1 MTNVTHELDSV
12 FPAAPGGRHVVL
24 HTRVITG
31 TGGGPDKTILL
42 SAPFMSGTPYWLV
55 AAYLHPPDDPGFHEV
70 QNKAVQ
76 AGCPLIAVPDAG
88 PLDCS
93 VFRVLLDLCRR
104 YKVRIWHGHDYK
116 SNLLGLAVRPFW
128 NMKLVTTVHGWVKRT
143 AKTPLYYAID
153 RWCLPYYHRVI
164 CVSPDLIDRARTL
177 GVPDERLSLVF
188 NAIDESRFKRH
199 HPPDQARLR
208 LQYQVPPGRVVMG
221 AVGRLSTEKGFCL
234 LIRAVHALVE
244 RGLDLELWI
253 AGEGDQRGDLE
264 DMVERYDLAGR
275 VRLLGFVEDTISLYH
290 ALDLF
295 VLSSLRE
302 GLPNVVLEAMSMHV
316 PVVVTQVGGVGDLIQ
331 HEQTGLICTAGELD
345 ALIEACQRLV
355 TDKTLRRRLA
365 MAGRKA
371 IESHYSF
378 GQRMD
383 QIRHIYDNV
392 LGIPKPNTADSPSS
406 A

>member
-1 MTNVTHELDSV
+1 ML
-12 FPAAPGGRHVVL
+12 PGAPGGQHVVL

-42 SAPFMSGTPYWLV
+42 SAPFMSDTPYWLV

-70 QNKAVQ
+70 QKKAVQ
-76 AGCPLIAVPDAG
+76 VGCPLIAVPDTG

-143 AKTPLYYAID
+143 VKTPLYYAID
-153 RWCLPYYHRVI
+153 RGCLPYYHHVI
-164 CVSPDLIDRARTL
+164 CVSPDLVDRARTL
-177 GVPDERLSLVF
+177 GVPDERLSLVP
-188 NAIDESRFKRH
+188 NAIDESWFKRH

-208 LQYQVPPGRVVMG
+208 QQYQVSPGRMVIG
-221 AVGRLSTEKGFCL
+221 AVGRLSTEKGFHL

-244 RGLDLELWI
+244 QGLDLELWI

-264 DMVERYDLAGR
+264 DMVTQYNLAGR
-275 VRLLGFVEDTISLYH
+275 IRLLGFVDDTISLYH

-316 PVVVTQVGGVGDLIQ
+316 PVVATQVGGVGDLVQ
-331 HEQTGLICTAGELD
+331 HEQTGLICPAGELD
-345 ALIEACQRLV
+345 TLIEACRRLV
-355 TDKTLRRRLA
+355 TDEILRSRLA
-365 MAGRKA
+365 TAGRKA

-383 QIRHIYDNV
+383 RIRHIYDNV
-392 LGIPKPNTADSPSS
+392 LGIQKPNSADGPSG